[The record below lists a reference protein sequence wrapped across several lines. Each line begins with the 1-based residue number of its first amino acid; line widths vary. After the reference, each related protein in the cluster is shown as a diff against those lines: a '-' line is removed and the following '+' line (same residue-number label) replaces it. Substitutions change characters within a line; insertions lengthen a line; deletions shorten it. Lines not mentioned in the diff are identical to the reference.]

1 MKKLSA
7 LLCIIW
13 AAVMLTACSAFHDDT
28 TKDYPQDNPL
38 TTTVF
43 LQIKQLP
50 INSTI
55 DAELT
60 QWRSQVLTQNAAL
73 TDETATQITDIQF
86 RENTETE
93 STYTVDLT
101 INNVPASTMQKTVRP
116 FKITYT
122 QTIFNP
128 ISLFPDS
135 ETFTYIVAYSAERR
149 HSTTNADDATTMNN
163 NYVYFWTT
171 NNTIEFVDVYPNRP
185 LYYLIILGG
194 AFVVGGFILIVSRD
208 YDCKKRKNQL

>member
-38 TTTVF
+38 TTTIF

-50 INSTI
+50 INSTV

-60 QWRSQVLTQNAAL
+60 QWSGQVLNPNAAP
-73 TDETATQITDIQF
+73 TDETATKITDLKF

-122 QTIFNP
+122 QTMFNP
-128 ISLFPDS
+128 ISLLPDS
-135 ETFTYIVAYSAERR
+135 ETFTYIVAYTTERR
-149 HSTTNADDATTMNN
+149 HSAANTDNMTTVNN
-163 NYVYFWTT
+163 EYVYFWTT
-171 NNTIEFVDVYPNRP
+171 DNTIEFVDVYPNRP

-194 AFVVGGFILIVSRD
+194 AFVVGGFILMVSRD